1 MSLYL
6 KTRKW
11 VDEKWNAPGSRHRK
25 LLVVLPFVPALLTPI
40 IGNWWFWPSVVFGLA
55 FNAFAAWR
63 GVRTMRAS
71 AISTDRQY
79 DRDGKFKLSKEYHST
94 ESATAASRRSRKG

>member
-11 VDEKWNAPGSRHRK
+11 VDAQWNAPGSRHRK